1 MIFCNCLLVIFS
13 FLSLLC
19 NYFLIKNER
28 TYYLHKKIINAIY
41 DYSVYKRNF
50 DGFIH
55 GTADVT
61 IEDMEDYDKTL
72 YRFWDWGYGRI
83 LPAEK
88 LKLIEPFI
96 EMKGESK

>member
-1 MIFCNCLLVIFS
+1 MIFCICLLVIFS
-13 FLSLLC
+13 ILCLLC
-19 NYFLIKNER
+19 IYFLIKNER
-28 TYYLHKKIINAIY
+28 TYYLRKKIINAIY

-50 DGFIH
+50 DGFIR

>member
-1 MIFCNCLLVIFS
+1 MIFYICLLVIFS
-13 FLSLLC
+13 ILCLSC
-19 NYFLIKNER
+19 IYFLIKNER
-28 TYYLHKKIINAIY
+28 TYYLRKKIINAIY
-41 DYSVYKRNF
+41 DYGVYKRNF
-50 DGFIH
+50 DGFIR